1 MLVLVL
7 WLTLCG
13 HSVVALATD
22 VATAAAIAC
31 GMPDAIEYALENATV
46 REPASITTSLHR
58 APVEHLRSVADVAEL
73 DPSEAAELFDE
84 LRAVAVPLG
93 DRSRLRNLA
102 VAQAR

>member
-22 VATAAAIAC
+22 VATAAAC

-84 LRAVAVPLG
+84 LRAVAIPLG